1 MRLIRYGA
9 PGHERPG
16 VLIPGSDHLAVD
28 ISDLTGDIDGAFLE
42 GDGLRRAAAAVE
54 DSERPRVDLTS
65 ERLGAPFARP
75 GAIYAIGL
83 NYRDHATESKMD
95 LPTEPIVFTKATNTV
110 VGPTDPVIMPRGATK
125 LDWEVELGVVVG
137 KRAAYLS
144 SLEDAADHIA
154 GYVAVNDV
162 SERAWQLER
171 GGQWSKG
178 KSFPTA
184 NPAGPY
190 LVTPDE
196 LPAVDALGLTLQVNG
211 ELMQDGSTADIVF
224 GPAYLVWYLSQF
236 LVLEPGDLIDT
247 GTPAGVGMGQDPPRY
262 LVPGDVIELSIPGL
276 GTHSNRVLSAEESS
290 GRGARDHDL
299 LTRANRA

>member
-1 MRLIRYGA
+1 MRLIRYGS

-16 VLIPGSDHLAVD
+16 VLIPGSDHVAVD
-28 ISDLTGDIDGAFLE
+28 ISDLTADIDGAFLA
-42 GDGLRRAAAAVE
+42 GDGLRHAAAAL
-54 DSERPRVDLTS
+54 DDPERPRLDLAG

-83 NYRDHATESKMD
+83 NYRDHAAESKME

-110 VGPTDPVIMPRGATK
+110 VGPTDPVVMPRGATK

-137 KRAAYLS
+137 RRATYLS
-144 SLEDAADHIA
+144 SPEAASDHIA

-178 KSFPTA
+178 KSFATA
-184 NPAGPY
+184 NPAGPF
-190 LVTPDE
+190 LVTPDD
-196 LPAVDALGLTLQVNG
+196 LPAVDALGLTLRVNG
-211 ELMQDGSTADIVF
+211 ELMQNGNTKDIVF

-262 LVPGDVIELSIPGL
+262 LAPGDVIELDIRGL
-276 GTHSNRVLSAEESS
+276 GTHRTPVLA
-290 GRGARDHDL
+290 AQQ
-299 LTRANRA
+299 